1 MFSNF
6 VKFFPFSLLNLS
18 TEKPANIVDANLNVL
33 RQRIEEV
40 KRKERFN
47 ACYTL
52 KSEWCYQSGYDHRH
66 KRDAMLSQ
74 SIELFALGTGAI
86 GLVFL
91 IGSLCICLVSL
102 LTCSLNILYEV

>member
-1 MFSNF
+1 MVSNF

-52 KSEWCYQSGYDHRH
+52 KSEWCYQSGYDHKH

-86 GLVFL
+86 GLVSHRFPL
-91 IGSLCICLVSL
+91 HLSCF
-102 LTCSLNILYEV
+102 SLNLFIEYLI